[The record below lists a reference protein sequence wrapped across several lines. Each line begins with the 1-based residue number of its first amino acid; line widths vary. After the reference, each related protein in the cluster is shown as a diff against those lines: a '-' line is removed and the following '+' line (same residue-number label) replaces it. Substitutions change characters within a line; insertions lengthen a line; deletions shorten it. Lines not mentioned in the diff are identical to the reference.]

1 MGQIFGQSTNSL
13 DPAHPLGNGSKKDGS
28 GDGGA
33 GELRGCRMC
42 GLVQWVPADLRQ
54 HGARCWR
61 CGTRLDRCRSG
72 SRVRTLTL
80 ALAALAL
87 YAPAN
92 LYPVMSMDLMGR
104 HSENTVWSGVVNL
117 CQDGQYFIGAIVF
130 VASILIPALKLMGLF
145 FLALAGSRCP
155 HRAKWIYQIISKIG
169 PWAMLDVFL
178 LAIAVAL
185 IKFGRFGH
193 VSPGSGMIWFTLV
206 VALTMLASAS
216 FDSRLIWQGE
226 APVAAKR
233 GPDD

>member
-1 MGQIFGQSTNSL
+1 M
-13 DPAHPLGNGSKKDGS
+13 DPAHPLDNGSKEAGS

-42 GLVQWVPADLRQ
+42 GLVQWVPADLSRQ
-54 HGARCWR
+54 GAKCRR
-61 CGTRLDRCRSG
+61 CGTLLDRYKAG
-72 SRVRTLTL
+72 SRVRTLAL

-92 LYPVMSMDLMGR
+92 LYPVMSMDIMGQ
-104 HSENTVWSGVVNL
+104 HSENTVWSGVVSL
-117 CQDGQYFIGAIVF
+117 CQDGQYFIGTIVF

-155 HRAKWIYQIISKIG
+155 RWAKWIYQIIGKIG

-185 IKFGRFGH
+185 IKFGKFGH

-206 VALTMLASAS
+206 VALTLLASAS
-216 FDSRLIWQGE
+216 FDSRLIWHDDANV
-226 APVAAKR
+226 APQR
-233 GPDD
+233 GLND